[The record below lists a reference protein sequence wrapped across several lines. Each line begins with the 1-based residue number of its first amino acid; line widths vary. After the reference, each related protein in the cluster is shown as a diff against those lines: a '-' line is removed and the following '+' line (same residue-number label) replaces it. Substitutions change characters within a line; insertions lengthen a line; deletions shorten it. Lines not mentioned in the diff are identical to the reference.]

1 MLEIKY
7 IVTEMKNIFDK
18 LISRLETAKERIT
31 ETEDKSIEVPQ
42 TEKEE
47 KKRVKKKKNRTKHP
61 ILWNNIKQCN
71 NYVLGIHKSMKF
83 KEHHAG

>member
-1 MLEIKY
+1 MLEIKH

-47 KKRVKKKKNRTKHP
+47 KKRVKKKKK
-61 ILWNNIKQCN
+61 
-71 NYVLGIHKSMKF
+71 
-83 KEHHAG
+83 

>member
-7 IVTEMKNIFDK
+7 IVTEMKDIFDK

-42 TEKEE
+42 TETEE
-47 KKRVKKKKNRTKHP
+47 KKRVGKKKKK
-61 ILWNNIKQCN
+61 
-71 NYVLGIHKSMKF
+71 
-83 KEHHAG
+83 